1 MLLIEAKTKEF
12 VENAN
17 YDLGIKP
24 EEATDEMK
32 EKSNSELE
40 GEGKGTKV
48 ITSSSISTELNIMG
62 ITSEEISNGNVY
74 QISTTD
80 LEKMGIKTIGDLAG
94 TDQNTLIK
102 KFGKFG
108 KMIWEYANGIDNNPV
123 TVNNDKPKGIGNSL
137 TLPQD
142 VANIEKLE
150 ETLLALTEQ
159 VAYRLRKQELLANVV
174 NVQIKTNDF
183 KTFSHQR
190 KLDEATDSTKYL
202 YKEAKK
208 LLETLY
214 QKSINKQIRLIGVR
228 VDNLEEKE
236 QMQISLF
243 NQTDTEKEKQRK
255 LDLLRYQLNEIQ
267 EARLKEG
274 EESELEERSKIIRN
288 SEKIAKNLSEA
299 EMAVGENTIDLIGN
313 AIRALEKIEDVN
325 SKYSEKLVEMKNIYY
340 EVQEV
345 ARDISSMKEDIYFD
359 ERERNEIEERLDE
372 IYSLKKKYGNTIEK
386 ILDYKEEL
394 EKEIDR
400 IENLDEE
407 NRKTKEKIEKI
418 VASMEELCK
427 QMEELR
433 KKNSKILNEK
443 INEELVQ
450 LEMKNARFNAK
461 VIEDGE
467 FSINGKSHVEFV
479 ITTNLGEEEKKLNKI
494 ASGGEMSRIMLAIKT
509 VLSDIDEV
517 PVLIFDEIDTG
528 ISGKAANS
536 VGSKLKK
543 IAKKH
548 QVIIVTHLA
557 TIAAQGDYNY
567 YIYKEVDANKTNTNV
582 KLLNESET
590 IREIARIASGEITE
604 ISLSH
609 ARELRNKNV

>member
-1 MLLIEAKTKEF
+1 MITTLHIKNIGIIDDIVIDLNKGLNVLTGETGAGKTLIVDSLGIIAGGRFSKDMIRRGQNMSF
-12 VENAN
+12 VELALYLPDN
-17 YDLGIKP
+17 P
-24 EEATDEMK
+24 
-32 EKSNSELE
+32 NSIDGNIVVSREINTS
-40 GEGKGTKV
+40 GKNLCK
-48 ITSSSISTELNIMG
+48 I
-62 ITSEEISNGNVY
+62 NGR
-74 QISTTD
+74 
-80 LEKMGIKTIGDLAG
+80 L
-94 TDQNTLIK
+94 
-102 KFGKFG
+102 
-108 KMIWEYANGIDNNPV
+108 V
-123 TVNNDKPKGIGNSL
+123 TVNELKNFMKNIIDIHGQYDNQ
-137 TLPQD
+137 TLMD
-142 VANIEKLE
+142 
-150 ETLLALTEQ
+150 TE
-159 VAYRLRKQELLANVV
+159 
-174 NVQIKTNDF
+174 F
-183 KTFSHQR
+183 H
-190 KLDEATDSTKYL
+190 TKYL
-202 YKEAKK
+202 DKFIGTGIAEIHKK
-208 LLETLY
+208 YVELY
-214 QKSINKQIRLIGVR
+214 TEYIELNKMLKNNYGDEI
-228 VDNLEEKE
+228 
-236 QMQISLF
+236 
-243 NQTDTEKEKQRK
+243 EKQRK
-255 LDLLRYQLNEIQ
+255 LDLLQYQYKEIK
-267 EARLKEG
+267 ATNLKNG
-274 EESELEERSKIIRN
+274 EDEQLEEKRKIIMS
-288 SEKIAKNLSEA
+288 SEKVAEALNIVSNNLE
-299 EMAVGENTIDLIGN
+299 GNIIDVIN
-313 AIRALEKIEDVN
+313 DSIRALEKIEDVN

-418 VASMEELCK
+418 VATMEELCK
-427 QMEELR
+427 QIEELR
-433 KKNSKILNEK
+433 EKNSKILNEK

-567 YIYKEVDANKTNTNV
+567 YIYKEVAANKTNTNV

>member
-1 MLLIEAKTKEF
+1 MITTLHIKNIGIIDDIVIDLNKGLNVLTGETGAGKTLIVDSLGIIAGGRFSKDMIRRGQNMSF
-12 VENAN
+12 VELALYLPDN
-17 YDLGIKP
+17 P
-24 EEATDEMK
+24 
-32 EKSNSELE
+32 NSIDGNIVVSREINTS
-40 GEGKGTKV
+40 GKNLCK
-48 ITSSSISTELNIMG
+48 I
-62 ITSEEISNGNVY
+62 NGR
-74 QISTTD
+74 
-80 LEKMGIKTIGDLAG
+80 L
-94 TDQNTLIK
+94 
-102 KFGKFG
+102 
-108 KMIWEYANGIDNNPV
+108 V
-123 TVNNDKPKGIGNSL
+123 TVNELKNFMKNIIDIHGQYDNQ
-137 TLPQD
+137 TLMD
-142 VANIEKLE
+142 
-150 ETLLALTEQ
+150 TE
-159 VAYRLRKQELLANVV
+159 
-174 NVQIKTNDF
+174 F
-183 KTFSHQR
+183 H
-190 KLDEATDSTKYL
+190 TKYL
-202 YKEAKK
+202 DKFIGTGIAEIHKK
-208 LLETLY
+208 YVELY
-214 QKSINKQIRLIGVR
+214 TEYIELNKMLKNNYGDEI
-228 VDNLEEKE
+228 
-236 QMQISLF
+236 
-243 NQTDTEKEKQRK
+243 EKQRK
-255 LDLLRYQLNEIQ
+255 LDLLQYQYKEIK
-267 EARLKEG
+267 AANLKNG
-274 EESELEERSKIIRN
+274 EDEQLEEKRKIIMS
-288 SEKIAKNLSEA
+288 SEKVVEALNIVSNNLE
-299 EMAVGENTIDLIGN
+299 GNIIDVIN
-313 AIRALEKIEDVN
+313 DSIRALEKIEDVN

-418 VASMEELCK
+418 VSTMEELCK
-427 QMEELR
+427 QIEELR
-433 KKNSKILNEK
+433 AKNSKILNEK

-567 YIYKEVDANKTNTNV
+567 YIYKEVAANKTNTNV

>member
-1 MLLIEAKTKEF
+1 MITTLHIKNIGIIDDIVIDLNKGLNVLTGETGAGKTLIVDSLGIIAGGRFSKDMIRRGQNMSF
-12 VENAN
+12 VELALYLPDN
-17 YDLGIKP
+17 P
-24 EEATDEMK
+24 
-32 EKSNSELE
+32 NSIDGNIVVSREINTS
-40 GEGKGTKV
+40 GKNLCK
-48 ITSSSISTELNIMG
+48 I
-62 ITSEEISNGNVY
+62 NGR
-74 QISTTD
+74 
-80 LEKMGIKTIGDLAG
+80 L
-94 TDQNTLIK
+94 
-102 KFGKFG
+102 
-108 KMIWEYANGIDNNPV
+108 V
-123 TVNNDKPKGIGNSL
+123 TVNELKNFMKNIIDIHGQYDNQ
-137 TLPQD
+137 TLMD
-142 VANIEKLE
+142 
-150 ETLLALTEQ
+150 TE
-159 VAYRLRKQELLANVV
+159 
-174 NVQIKTNDF
+174 F
-183 KTFSHQR
+183 H
-190 KLDEATDSTKYL
+190 TKYL
-202 YKEAKK
+202 DKFIGTGIAEIHKK
-208 LLETLY
+208 YVELY
-214 QKSINKQIRLIGVR
+214 TEYIELNKMLKNNYGDEI
-228 VDNLEEKE
+228 
-236 QMQISLF
+236 
-243 NQTDTEKEKQRK
+243 EKQRK
-255 LDLLRYQLNEIQ
+255 LDLLQYQYKEIK
-267 EARLKEG
+267 AANLKNG
-274 EESELEERSKIIRN
+274 EDEQLEEKRKIIMS
-288 SEKIAKNLSEA
+288 SEKVAEALNIVSNNLE
-299 EMAVGENTIDLIGN
+299 GNIIDVIN
-313 AIRALEKIEDVN
+313 DSIRALEKIEDVN

-418 VASMEELCK
+418 VSTMEELCK
-427 QMEELR
+427 QIEELR
-433 KKNSKILNEK
+433 AKNSKILNEK

-461 VIEDGE
+461 VIEDEE

-557 TIAAQGDYNY
+557 TIASQGDYNY
-567 YIYKEVDANKTNTNV
+567 YIYKEVAANKTNTNV